1 MFLID
6 SNQKV
11 KIIATVLHFL
21 LMRVTIKNIASNAVK
36 GAVKL
41 RFYCRLHVNW

>member
-1 MFLID
+1 M
-6 SNQKV
+6 
-11 KIIATVLHFL
+11 KIIATLFYFL

-41 RFYCRLHVNW
+41 HFLLWVACKLVKLGRNAT